1 MGVIQPLIPG
11 MPMGAPG
18 SQLASGGNAD
28 RDGGTAHDFSSMDFS
43 SPRLDALPAKPGTRP
58 TIQYLITDLWHWVSS
73 HVSTDLSSL
82 KQIHILDIR
91 FLYCISCFFQSSLS
105 WTYKRAFFFSICYRI
120 PYSISKEIKVN
131 RKLLQPVT
139 KDKLIK
145 NSDSL
150 GMNLSAL
157 SSVQLLSALT
167 R

>member
-1 MGVIQPLIPG
+1 MFFPELP
-11 MPMGAPG
+11 
-18 SQLASGGNAD
+18 
-28 RDGGTAHDFSSMDFS
+28 FMD
-43 SPRLDALPAKPGTRP
+43 LQKG
-58 TIQYLITDLWHWVSS
+58 I
-73 HVSTDLSSL
+73 
-82 KQIHILDIR
+82 
-91 FLYCISCFFQSSLS
+91 
-105 WTYKRAFFFSICYRI
+105 FFSICYRI